1 MSNLSRLELRNAFG
15 TYMTGVT
22 VVTAIANVGTP
33 VGFTANSFS
42 SVSLEP
48 PLLLVCPATSLSS
61 YSTFETC
68 ENFAINILAADQ
80 QDLSNDFAHSGDDLF
95 SKVRW
100 HRDESGNPILDDV
113 AASFSCKRHNGVL
126 AGDHLILVGEVLSVH
141 VSGKAGL
148 GYANGSYFS
157 LELER
162 RAASLADSSAPVNIG
177 AIIEHKDSVLMQ
189 ETESGWRPITVTAIR
204 RTGSLVSLQQFL
216 RESGLTVD
224 FGPVYSIFESSRNHE
239 YSTYYRA
246 LAVNNAAAG
255 LGEYI
260 DVDRLSLLSYTTAAV
275 ADMMN
280 RYVAERKSGVFNL
293 YVGDEAQGSVH
304 MFGEDS

>member
-1 MSNLSRLELRNAFG
+1 MSNPSRLELRNAFG
-15 TYMTGVT
+15 SYMTGVT
-22 VVTAIANVGTP
+22 VVTAIANDGTP

-68 ENFAINILAADQ
+68 KNFAINVLAADQ
-80 QDLSNDFAHSGDDLF
+80 QDVSNNFAHCDDDRF
-95 SKVRW
+95 AKVQW
-100 HRDESGNPILDDV
+100 HRDESGSPILDGV
-113 AASFSCKRHNGVL
+113 AASFSCKRHDGVL
-126 AGDHLILVGEVLSVH
+126 AGDHLILVGEVLSVDF
-141 VSGKAGL
+141 SGKPGL

-162 RAASLADSSAPVNIG
+162 RAANLADSSAPVNIG

-189 ETESGWRPITVTAIR
+189 ETESGWQPITVNAVQ
-204 RTGSLVSLQQFL
+204 RTGSLASLRQFL
-216 RESGLTVD
+216 LETGLTVD
-224 FGPVYSIFESSRNHE
+224 FGPVYSIFENSRDHE

-246 LAVNNAAAG
+246 VAVNNEAAG

-260 DVDRLSLLSYTTAAV
+260 DVDKLSLLSYTTAAV

-293 YVGDEAQGSVH
+293 YVGDEAQGEIH
-304 MFGEDS
+304 LFGEDS